1 MTHSAPILPILQRH
15 EYLFSQRPL
24 THLLTLSYNYIT
36 CWLRSVAEARSILQL
51 QDRHLRQTS
60 SQFFSLLHI
69 HHPNS
74 NTQSE
79 DDSIYSLPTNVSED
93 VTSTTLTHTSTVC
106 TTDQDYFS
114 TASSMASTT
123 AYLPLFQ
130 GNDTPSNS
138 STTSPSTDTYDDDNS
153 LSSNTDNT
161 PFDDTGLS
169 SSFSKMH
176 TPSDDKNFSISPND
190 IASSDTTEFSGIPT
204 EHTPYDDKLSL
215 KVLSAIVHILP
226 TSHSSTCQLHFIG
239 NYIS

>member
-51 QDRHLRQTS
+51 QDRHLHQTS
-60 SQFFSLLHI
+60 SHFFSLLHI

-79 DDSIYSLPTNVSED
+79 DDSTYSLPTNVSED

-106 TTDQDYFS
+106 TTDQGDFS

-123 AYLPLFQ
+123 AYLSLFQ
-130 GNDTPSNS
+130 DNGTPSNS
-138 STTSPSTDTYDDDNS
+138 STTSPSADTYDDDNS
-153 LSSNTDNT
+153 
-161 PFDDTGLS
+161 
-169 SSFSKMH
+169 
-176 TPSDDKNFSISPND
+176 ISLLLLMTLACPV
-190 IASSDTTEFSGIPT
+190 AF
-204 EHTPYDDKLSL
+204 L
-215 KVLSAIVHILP
+215 KRTLLP
-226 TSHSSTCQLHFIG
+226 TTKIFRFLLKI
-239 NYIS
+239 